1 MLEVQVDRSRIRV
14 GVVGTQ
20 LLDEFTITWRSAISG
35 NDVIE
40 GITLL
45 TVTCQTNFNSYFAI
59 KFCKVNKKRSA
70 FRLISGAK
78 IRCENRKCNTLNR
91 KIVEK

>member
-1 MLEVQVDRSRIRV
+1 
-14 GVVGTQ
+14 
-20 LLDEFTITWRSAISG
+20 
-35 NDVIE
+35 VIE

-45 TVTCQTNFNSYFAI
+45 TVTCQTNFNSHFAI

-78 IRCENRKCNTLNR
+78 IGHENQFSNTLNR